1 MTGDIVE
8 EIRLPSVEAFAR
20 TAEALLAAGPDPL
33 ARRRALA
40 DQQALWG
47 QVLGDVAALGTEMPE
62 DLRDGLLK
70 LAAVVLGDLEEI
82 EPDIALHVTVNRA
95 MRDGLA
101 DG

>member
-1 MTGDIVE
+1 MTLADDDL
-8 EIRLPSVEAFAR
+8 RLPSVEAFAR
-20 TAEALLAAGPDPL
+20 AADGLLAAGADPL

-47 QVLGDVAALGTEMPE
+47 QLLGDVAAAGEAMPE
-62 DLRDGLLK
+62 DVREDLLK
-70 LAAVVLGDLEEI
+70 LAAVVLGDLEEV
-82 EPDIALHVTVNRA
+82 EPDLSLHVTVNRA

>member
-1 MTGDIVE
+1 MTAADTVL
-8 EIRLPSVEAFAR
+8 LPSVDAFALA
-20 TAEALLAAGPDPL
+20 AERLLAAGEDAL
-33 ARRRALA
+33 ARRRAFA

-47 QVLGDVAALGTEMPE
+47 QVLADVAASADTLPLEVRD
-62 DLRDGLLK
+62 DLLR
-70 LAAVVLGDLEEI
+70 LAAVVLGDLEEV

>member
-1 MTGDIVE
+1 MHAVGDEV
-8 EIRLPSVEAFAR
+8 RLPSVEAFAR
-20 TAEALLAAGPDPL
+20 TAEQLLAAGPDPL
-33 ARRRALA
+33 ARRRALS

-47 QVLGDVAALGTEMPE
+47 QVVGDVAAAGVSMPD
-62 DLRDGLLK
+62 DLRDDLLK

-101 DG
+101 DS

>member
-1 MTGDIVE
+1 MTLSE
-8 EIRLPSVEAFAR
+8 EVLRLPAVEAFAR
-20 TAEALLAAGPDPL
+20 TADQLLAAGGDPL

-47 QVLGDVAALGTEMPE
+47 QVLGDVAAAGEALPPS
-62 DLRDGLLK
+62 LRDDLLR

-101 DG
+101 EG